1 MTTDTTREGFEIPGL
16 LEMSDRLRAR
26 GIETKSFRDQSI
38 AEAAWA
44 DGYQAAKADELAFL
58 EPLERELDSSAGSI
72 WLRIY
77 NRVRELK
84 GESRG

>member
-58 EPLERELDSSAGSI
+58 EGLSWARYSEAGMRTLIAS
-72 WLRIY
+72 RI
-77 NRVRELK
+77 RELK
-84 GESRG
+84 GESRE